1 MLRAVRR
8 RSRSSCA
15 SAWRSFHQQQKLV
28 EAQRIEQRT
37 RFDLELLDQ
46 IGFCKGI
53 ENYSATPLRVALG
66 IRHQR

>member
-1 MLRAVRR
+1 MLRAVEAIKVELRER
-8 RSRSSCA
+8 VA
-15 SAWRSFHQQQKLV
+15 FFHQQQKLV

-46 IGFCKGI
+46 IGFCRA
-53 ENYSATPLRVALG
+53 SRTTPDTSPGVAPG